1 MKVKPLIVS
10 PLGAG
15 LSHMADFEESNGEQN
30 GIASRTNPSMFHAC
44 SAYAI
49 PLPLGGEM
57 AGRPEGVESQQ
68 ALDHDIFRSGRPENM
83 NVIDSKK
90 LRPGMRAE
98 NRTHFSSSR
107 SSAGV

>member
-10 PLGAG
+10 
-15 LSHMADFEESNGEQN
+15 
-30 GIASRTNPSMFHAC
+30 
-44 SAYAI
+44 
-49 PLPLGGEM
+49 PLGGEM

-107 SSAGV
+107 SRAVCI

>member
-1 MKVKPLIVS
+1 MTNSSLLLSLICDS
-10 PLGAG
+10 PALV
-15 LSHMADFEESNGEQN
+15 
-30 GIASRTNPSMFHAC
+30 
-44 SAYAI
+44 
-49 PLPLGGEM
+49 GEM